1 MPSINEGWKN
11 KANSASPYL
20 KGFTIQVNIQVKQLY
35 LTSKH
40 HQTFTGIALKF
51 FILTEMSHCNQRLG
65 LMTGQTLEWGIGLY
79 LMFPNWDM
87 TFLSPPFLTPWV
99 ENHYMKVKYSIKFI
113 GKLNNKSF
121 KILTELLNL
130 ITPNHSFAYL
140 QCSIVEGG

>member
-1 MPSINEGWKN
+1 MKDEKIKPIQPVHIWKVSLYKLIFKSN
-11 KANSASPYL
+11 NFIWHQNITRNCSQIFYSYRDVSLQSKTRPHDRTDPRVRDGVIPY
-20 KGFTIQVNIQVKQLY
+20 VPQLRY
-35 LTSKH
+35 D
-40 HQTFTGIALKF
+40 I
-51 FILTEMSHCNQRLG
+51 
-65 LMTGQTLEWGIGLY
+65 
-79 LMFPNWDM
+79 P
-87 TFLSPPFLTPWV
+87 LSPILTPWV